1 MANENGPKSVLITGA
16 GGGIGAA
23 TARLYA
29 AHGWHVFAVDIKSVG
44 EKLPDGVET
53 LTADISSP
61 AEIDALAKNVSQH
74 LKNGL
79 HALVNNAAIQI
90 TKPIVETTA
99 EDWDAVQAVNL
110 RAPFLLT
117 RAFYPQLKQARG
129 AVVHVSS
136 VHALM
141 TSPEIGAYAASK
153 GGLLALTRA
162 MAVEFAR
169 DEVRVNAVLPGA
181 TDTPM
186 LDAGLD
192 RGVGDGITKLSLKQD
207 LASKVDLK
215 RIATPEEIASVIY
228 FLTDPAQSSYI
239 TGQPIVVDGGAT
251 AHLSTE

>member
-1 MANENGPKSVLITGA
+1 MVRKSGHKSVLITGA
-16 GGGIGAA
+16 GGGIGAS

-29 AHGWHVFAVDIKSVG
+29 SRGWQVFAVDVKPMG
-44 EKLPDGVET
+44 EDMPGEVVI

-61 AEIDALAKNVSQH
+61 DEIESLAKKVGKDLDS
-74 LKNGL
+74 GL

-90 TKPIVETTA
+90 ARPIIETTA

-117 RAFYPQLKQARG
+117 RALYPQLKKARG

-141 TSPEIGAYAASK
+141 TSAEIGAYAASK

-162 MAVEFAR
+162 MAIEFAG
-169 DEVRVNAVLPGA
+169 DDVRVNAVLPGA

-192 RGVGDGITKLSLKQD
+192 RGAGDGKTKLALKQD

-215 RIATPEEIASVIY
+215 RIATPDEIATVIY